1 MKSLKPLSVALT
13 IGGAIGLAISS
24 YKVSKL
30 KREIEETSR
39 EIERTEQI
47 IKAGNDALYAL
58 DQSRVY
64 ADEDFER
71 FLNETG
77 KWIEEMMTEEKEES

>member
-1 MKSLKPLSVALT
+1 MKSLKPFSVALT

-39 EIERTEQI
+39 EIERTKQI
-47 IKAGNDALYAL
+47 IEAEKEAITALAND
-58 DQSRVY
+58 RVY
-64 ADEDFER
+64 ADENFEK
-71 FLNETG
+71 FLDDTE
-77 KWIEEMMTEEKEES
+77 KWIDEMMTEEEES